1 VHIPDGVLPAQVC
14 VAGYAVTGGVTWYV
28 LRQIQRLPDPS
39 AAVPKASLL
48 AAAFFVGS
56 SINIPVPPVSVHLV
70 LNGLLGVLLG
80 WYAWP
85 AILIGLFLQAI
96 LIGHGGLTTLGVD
109 GAMMGLPALVAHQ
122 VFQLW
127 RRLPRSLP
135 QPWSMGIAGFLAG
148 AVGLGLAAV
157 IFFGLIVFTIPA
169 EFDLTTERQ
178 ALTLL
183 MVAHIPLMLL
193 EGTFT
198 LLLVLF
204 LLRVKPE
211 LLKGES

>member
-1 VHIPDGVLPAQVC
+1 MHIPDGVLPAQVC
-14 VAGYAVTGGVTWYV
+14 IAGYGLAGGVTWYV
-28 LRQIQRLPDPS
+28 LRQIQRQPDPS

-70 LNGLLGVLLG
+70 LNGLMGALLG

-109 GAMMGLPALVAHQ
+109 GVMMGVPALVAHG
-122 VFQLW
+122 VFQLRW
-127 RRLPRSLP
+127 RLPRSLP
-135 QPWSMGIAGFLAG
+135 PPWPTGIAAFLAG
-148 AVGLGLAAV
+148 SVGLALAAL
-157 IFFGLIVFTIPA
+157 IFFGLIIFTIPA
-169 EFDLTTERQ
+169 DFNLTTERQ
-178 ALTLL
+178 ALVML

-211 LLKGES
+211 LLQEGQ